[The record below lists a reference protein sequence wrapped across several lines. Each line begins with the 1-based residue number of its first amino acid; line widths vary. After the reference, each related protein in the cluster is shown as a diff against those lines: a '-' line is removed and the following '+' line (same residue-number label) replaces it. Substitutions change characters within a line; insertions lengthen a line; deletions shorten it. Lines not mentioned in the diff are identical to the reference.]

1 MRRVR
6 PEFVMLALT
15 LAFALFALGHFAL
28 SRPAGDHAATV
39 AAARGGEAE
48 APEKLNLNTA
58 TEEELCALPG
68 IGAVKAAAIVRY
80 REAHGPFESMEAL
93 DDVPG
98 IGEATI
104 EGLLWYA
111 EVN

>member
-6 PEFVMLALT
+6 PELVMLALT
-15 LAFALFALGHFAL
+15 LAFALFALGRFAA
-28 SRPAGDHAATV
+28 SRPAGNNTAAV
-39 AAARGGEAE
+39 AAERGGEAG
-48 APEKLNLNTA
+48 APEKLDLNTA

-68 IGAVKAAAIVRY
+68 IGAVRAAAIVSY
-80 REAHGPFESMEAL
+80 REAHGPFGSMEAL